1 MHEQHHII
9 IPSPDPLPI
18 EQAIRAL
25 KASILEYAPGTIDA
39 SGEKS
44 GTLAVFRQT
53 IPAIDP
59 LKWLSAQ
66 SLFPRIF
73 WMNRERDYMTA
84 AIGAADTITHE
95 GAESNEENFKRLG
108 SAMTGKSP
116 DARYFG
122 GFRFNSTET
131 GDPAWEAFPPLSFTL
146 PLLQLSREGSLHT
159 LTCHLWTTAADGA
172 EAAVHRATE
181 ALNQLQAAPDKSDD
195 EIPSLLS
202 VTHNPTRDGWIHA
215 CEKALEA
222 FASGSMEKIML
233 ARQTV
238 LEFTEAFS
246 PLLFL
251 QNYPYPDNATYR
263 FYFEPS
269 RGQAFFSFTPERLY
283 RRNGQSLVTEALA
296 GTHSKTNAAQE
307 DNYARDAL
315 LSSEKD
321 IREHRF
327 VRDMIYDEL
336 QPACSSVDMEE
347 GVRVL
352 QLNRLA
358 HLYNLCRAE
367 LKEEFSNE
375 PAVLSLM
382 HPTPAVGGVPK
393 KEAMRRIPDL
403 ETFSRGWYA
412 APAGWVSSNS
422 AEFCVGIRSAL
433 VNGQTAYLYSGA
445 GLVKGSDPAAE
456 WDEVEQKIGDL
467 MSLTRPKA

>member
-73 WMNRERDYMTA
+73 WMNRERDDMTA

-95 GAESNEENFKRLG
+95 EAASNEENFRRLG
-108 SAMTGKSP
+108 TAMAGKSP
-116 DARYFG
+116 HARYFG
-122 GFRFNSTET
+122 GFRFNSSET

-159 LTCHLWTTAADGA
+159 LTCNLWITAADGTK
-172 EAAVHRATE
+172 AAVHRAIK
-181 ALNQLQAAPDKSDD
+181 ALDQLQSAPTQSDD
-195 EIPSLLS
+195 ELPSLLS
-202 VTHNPTRDGWIHA
+202 VTHNPTRDGWINA
-215 CEKALEA
+215 CETALNA
-222 FASGSMEKIML
+222 FASGSMQKIML

-238 LEFTEAFS
+238 LEFTEAFC

-251 QNYPYPDNATYR
+251 QNYPYPENTTYR

-269 RGQAFFSFTPERLY
+269 PGQAFFSFTPERLY
-283 RRNGQSLVTEALA
+283 RRSGRSLVTEALA
-296 GTHSKTNAAQE
+296 GTHSKKSEEQE
-307 DNYARDAL
+307 DSYARDAL
-315 LSSEKD
+315 LNSEKD

-336 QPACSSVDMEE
+336 RPACSSVDMEE
-347 GVRVL
+347 EVRVL

-403 ETFSRGWYA
+403 ESFSRGWYA

-433 VNGQTAYLYSGA
+433 VNGRTAYLYSGA

-467 MSLTRPKA
+467 MSITSQKA